1 MKMWRTLGLVTLVAS
16 STVTGSAADRGQV
29 LFEDAAEATGLNFT
43 HFNGMS
49 GGFTLPEIT
58 GSGAAVFDY
67 DGDGDLDVY
76 LVQGH
81 LIGPGAT
88 LADAL
93 VPWPGPG
100 EPRDRLFRNDLARL
114 PNGSLEMRF
123 TDVTEASGIDS
134 SGYGMGAA
142 AADYD
147 NDGDVDLYVTNDG
160 SNTLYRNEGDGT
172 FRDVT
177 DSAGADDPRWSTS
190 AAWLD
195 YDADGH
201 LDLYVAN
208 YVDFRSN
215 QEVTCYNNSSAR
227 DYCGPKAYP
236 SVPDRLF
243 RNLGDGRFENATT
256 QVGMGQE
263 FGAGLGVVGADFDG
277 DTHLDIYVANDGD
290 ENQLWINSG
299 SGSFLNAG
307 LWAGAAFNQAG
318 RPEAS
323 MGVDAGDFDG
333 DGDEDLFMTH
343 IMMETNTLFE
353 NLGEGLFADQTIQTG
368 LANASQGMTG
378 FGTSWFDYDNDGW
391 LDILVLNGAVLVIEE
406 LARGGDPYP
415 LGLPNQLF
423 RNTGRAT
430 FDEVSGQ
437 AGPAFEK
444 RGVSRGAA
452 FGDIDNDGDTDV
464 VVLNNNG
471 PAQLLLNEV
480 GATRHWLGLE
490 LRGADHDRD
499 MLGAR
504 VAVEL
509 PDGRVLWR
517 RVRTDG
523 SYCSSNDP
531 RVLVGLGE
539 WSQVRSVQVQW
550 PGGGTE
556 TWHDL
561 DADRYVR
568 LREGTSS
575 GPGASPVLRAA
586 GPPTPPTVASASRP
600 TRPAEG
606 SPARP
611 PGAPP
616 ADAPDPPPAAHGA
629 IEAPRAGL
637 GIVRLPDVAALE
649 PAVAEQ
655 LRQAQAELERLLA
668 DPSAADIDLARA
680 YGLLGKLYHAYELPD
695 SALDC
700 YENAHALAPGEL
712 QWVYLRG
719 DVRRLQGQTDAAL
732 EDYEKS
738 REMAGTSLA
747 CMVRMGEALLQAGRL
762 EEAKTAYNQALALDP
777 GSPAAQAGRGEV
789 AVAMNE
795 NAEAITFLKAALDA
809 VPEANSLHY
818 QLALA
823 YRGLGRMPEAR
834 SHMAR
839 RGSVGVGV
847 PDPLVDEL
855 QTLVLGERV
864 HLLRGRRAFSAGAYR
879 DAAIAFRQAVE
890 AAPGS
895 VRARVNL
902 GSALGEMG
910 DTDGAIEQFRAAI
923 RLAPGNHAANFN
935 LGALLQGRGQ
945 FAGAVPPFQA
955 ALQADPDD
963 AEAHLHLG
971 QCLSALGRPEEA
983 IPHFLAARNH
993 EPTAEA
999 SVLGHARIL
1008 VAAEDYQAAL
1018 ELLEEAH
1025 RRMPLQGQTAH
1036 ALARLLAACPDP
1048 ALRDGGRAL
1057 DLALRVFKASPVV
1070 GHAETVAQALAQSGR
1085 CDDALDWQQRAVD
1098 SLPEDSGPRRQRME
1112 SRLEHYESGPPCRP

>member
-1 MKMWRTLGLVTLVAS
+1 MNLGCTVGIVMLVVTSAGAGMAAAPSPAEASSRTLPKPPVWTFV
-16 STVTGSAADRGQV
+16 
-29 LFEDAAEATGLNFT
+29 
-43 HFNGMS
+43 HFNGMT

-76 LVQGH
+76 LVQGN

-93 VPWPGPG
+93 LPWRGQG
-100 EPRDRLFRNDLARL
+100 EPRDRLFRNDLARG
-114 PNGSLEMRF
+114 PDGSVRLRF
-123 TDVTEASGIDS
+123 TDVTEASGIRG
-134 SGYGMGAA
+134 SGYGMGVA

-147 NDGDVDLYVTNDG
+147 NDGDVDLYVTNEG
-160 SNTLYRNEGDGT
+160 PNALYRNEGDGT
-172 FRDVT
+172 FSDVT
-177 DSAGADDPRWSTS
+177 ATAGVDDPRWSTS

-215 QEVTCYNNSSAR
+215 TDVTCYNNSSAR

-236 SVPDRLF
+236 PVPDRLF
-243 RNLGDGRFENATT
+243 RNRGDGRFENVTT
-256 QVGMGQE
+256 RVGMGQE

-277 DTHLDIYVANDGD
+277 DGHLDIYVANDGD

-299 SGSFLNAG
+299 AGSFLNAG

-343 IMMETNTLFE
+343 IMMETNTLFV
-353 NLGEGLFADQTIQTG
+353 NLGEGLFADETIQAG

-391 LDILVLNGAVLVIEE
+391 LDILVLNGAVVVIEE
-406 LARGGDPYP
+406 LARQGDPYP

-430 FDEVSGQ
+430 FEEVTAQ
-437 AGPAFEK
+437 AGPAFQE

-471 PAQLLLNEV
+471 PAQLLLNQV
-480 GATRHWLGLE
+480 GADRHWLGLV

-509 PDGRVLWR
+509 PDSRVLWR

-531 RVLVGLGE
+531 RILVGLGE
-539 WSQVRSVQVQW
+539 WDHVRSVQVRW
-550 PGGGTE
+550 PGGRTE
-556 TWHDL
+556 TWQRSARRSVRPVARGGL
-561 DADRYVR
+561 IRAAAR
-568 LREGTSS
+568 LRPAGREQARDPARGGVAAPAGPAVREAGRPDRPGRRWAQRAPGRSRRS
-575 GPGASPVLRAA
+575 PLGGPRRDRGPSGRPGERAASGHRGPRARRRRAVGPGAGRAGARCWRTLPRPMRTLPRPMACSA
-586 GPPTPPTVASASRP
+586 GSTTPTSCP
-600 TRPAEG
+600 TRPSTATRTPTHWRPKSSSG
-606 SPARP
+606 STCARMCTDCR
-611 PGAPP
+611 AS
-616 ADAPDPPPAAHGA
+616 
-629 IEAPRAGL
+629 PRP
-637 GIVRLPDVAALE
+637 RWSTTRSP
-649 PAVAEQ
+649 
-655 LRQAQAELERLLA
+655 RR
-668 DPSAADIDLARA
+668 SRARA
-680 YGLLGKLYHAYELPD
+680 WRAWSGWERPSSRPVAWRKPKKAYTE
-695 SALDC
+695 
-700 YENAHALAPGEL
+700 
-712 QWVYLRG
+712 
-719 DVRRLQGQTDAAL
+719 
-732 EDYEKS
+732 
-738 REMAGTSLA
+738 
-747 CMVRMGEALLQAGRL
+747 
-762 EEAKTAYNQALALDP
+762 ALALDP
-777 GSPAAQAGRGEV
+777 ASPAARAGRGKV
-789 AVAMNE
+789 AVTLNE
-795 NAEAITFLKAALDA
+795 NAEAITFLEAALAA

-823 YRGLGRMPEAR
+823 YRGLGRMAEAR
-834 SHMAR
+834 RHMAR
-839 RGSVGVGV
+839 RGSVGVSV

-879 DAAIAFRQAVE
+879 DAALAFRQAVE
-890 AAPGS
+890 AAPDS

-910 DTDGAIEQFRAAI
+910 DPDGAIEQLRAAI
-923 RLAPGNHAANFN
+923 RLDPRNHAANFN
-935 LGALLQGRGQ
+935 LGTLLQGQGQ
-945 FAGAVPPFQA
+945 HGRAVPLFQA
-955 ALQADPDD
+955 ALRADPDD
-963 AEAHLHLG
+963 AEAHLRLG
-971 QCLSALGRPEEA
+971 QCLSELGRSDEGHQ
-983 IPHFLAARNH
+983 HFLAARNH
-993 EPTAEA
+993 EPTAED

-1008 VAAEDYQAAL
+1008 VAARDYQAASSCWRKRTG
-1018 ELLEEAH
+1018 ACPCRGAPPTPSPACWPPVPTRTT
-1025 RRMPLQGQTAH
+1025 RRRACAGPRPEGLQG
-1036 ALARLLAACPDP
+1036 LAR
-1048 ALRDGGRAL
+1048 RR
-1057 DLALRVFKASPVV
+1057 
-1070 GHAETVAQALAQSGR
+1070 
-1085 CDDALDWQQRAVD
+1085 
-1098 SLPEDSGPRRQRME
+1098 PRRDR
-1112 SRLEHYESGPPCRP
+1112 GPGPGAVGAL